1 MIARPLLHA
10 GFSLKSAG
18 MLALALFFCPDSRAP
33 GAESAG
39 KVDGS
44 KPSGNGRSAA
54 VLLQQALTAAKATSD
69 ADQPLERA
77 DIRAVPANKMPVDS
91 PGLLP
96 SPDAFPTD
104 DAPAAA
110 SQGRNPPAPAAA
122 NKPAPATKPVR
133 AESISAPV
141 QAQDPR
147 VSVPGEQV
155 NPSAYEPTGLT
166 VNRVFVAA
174 DQEGR
179 KISMNVPVYY
189 ETRLLGMEKDK
200 QRAAARL
207 LQKLDDFQKR
217 VAAMQAE
224 GSELL
229 KEWNDIVNASVPKD
243 LLMAD
248 SPTLVENQGTDK
260 INRPAEQPGFEAGKN
275 ALVQLKKTTE

>member
-1 MIARPLLHA
+1 MIAYHFIHA
-10 GFSLKSAG
+10 RFSLKSAG
-18 MLALALFFCPDSRAP
+18 ILALALFFCPESRAP
-33 GAESAG
+33 GAESPG
-39 KVDGS
+39 KADGS
-44 KPSGNGRSAA
+44 KPAGNGRSAA

-77 DIRAVPANKMPVDS
+77 DIRGVPANKRPADS

-96 SPDAFPTD
+96 SPDAFPD
-104 DAPAAA
+104 DARAA
-110 SQGRNPPAPAAA
+110 STQARNLLVPTAA
-122 NKPAPATKPVR
+122 NKPAPATNPVR
-133 AESISAPV
+133 PESMSAPV

-200 QRAAARL
+200 QHAAARL

-248 SPTLVENQGTDK
+248 SPSLVENQGTDK

-275 ALVQLKKTTE
+275 AQVQLKKSTE